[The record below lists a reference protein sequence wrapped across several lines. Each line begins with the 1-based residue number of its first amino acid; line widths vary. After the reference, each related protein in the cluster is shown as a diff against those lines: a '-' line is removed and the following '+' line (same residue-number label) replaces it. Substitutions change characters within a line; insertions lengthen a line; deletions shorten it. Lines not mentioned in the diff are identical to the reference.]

1 MDIDD
6 ILKKIIDE
14 DFCNVTF
21 SGGDPMFQAEAF
33 TELARRIKT
42 ETNKT
47 IWCYSGYTAEEIMAD
62 PKKRALMQQIDVLVD
77 GRFVQSLKDEEL
89 LFRGSKNQ
97 RIIDAQATLATGKI
111 VEFDVEKDLKPI
123 F

>member
-97 RIIDAQATLATGKI
+97 RIIDAQATLATGQI